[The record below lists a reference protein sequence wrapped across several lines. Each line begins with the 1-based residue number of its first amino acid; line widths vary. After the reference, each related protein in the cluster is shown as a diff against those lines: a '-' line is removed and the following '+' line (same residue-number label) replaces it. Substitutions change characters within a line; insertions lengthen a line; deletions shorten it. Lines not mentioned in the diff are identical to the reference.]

1 MAFGRQSLNCRKVM
15 RQPISTVSRG
25 THSISRPKLVGS
37 IFRSMEVAVG
47 SEKGLFK
54 RISQLINRKR
64 ERGNRER
71 ESAKSK
77 SSSNL
82 VFEER
87 SRERGEKKDWFE
99 DKTEKMCA
107 LFHAHIFCEERGSF
121 PPLPSPSSPNE
132 KMTFGCIA
140 GTILSGENVL
150 SVAE

>member
-1 MAFGRQSLNCRKVM
+1 M

-71 ESAKSK
+71 ESRPNPNPPPISFSK
-77 SSSNL
+77 KGA
-82 VFEER
+82 ER
-87 SRERGEKKDWFE
+87 DWLE
-99 DKTEKMCA
+99 DKTA
-107 LFHAHIFCEERGSF
+107 AERERYVKKVEG
-121 PPLPSPSSPNE
+121 
-132 KMTFGCIA
+132 
-140 GTILSGENVL
+140 
-150 SVAE
+150 

>member
-1 MAFGRQSLNCRKVM
+1 M
-15 RQPISTVSRG
+15 
-25 THSISRPKLVGS
+25 VGS

-54 RISQLINRKR
+54 RISQLINRGGGEGERGGEMER
-64 ERGNRER
+64 ERGRERER
-71 ESAKSK
+71 ESAK

-121 PPLPSPSSPNE
+121 PPLPLPSSPNE